1 MCVLQAAARTPAAS
15 QPVPPTPPLRMAAH
29 VVLRPIEDWLCA
41 RALRPRRPRR
51 ALRAETAAAAFGRQ
65 EAKTV
70 MLFVRGVSIQSR
82 DGVRAGLGQ
91 RSARGQCQ
99 YQTRPSPAACVGG
112 TKRGGRLQAFTNR
125 QQGGCEFSIGCRL
138 DCHASPVSTDGWGC
152 TRQFVSPRP
161 ALPPRPAARARH
173 GVAASKPAFHGD
185 AVYTM

>member
-51 ALRAETAAAAFGRQ
+51 ALRAEAAAAAFGRQ

-82 DGVRAGLGQ
+82 DGVRVGLGQ

-112 TKRGGRLQAFTNR
+112 TKTEEVGGCRR

-152 TRQFVSPRP
+152 TRQFVSS
-161 ALPPRPAARARH
+161 
-173 GVAASKPAFHGD
+173 VAASRAPAAPPLPPVID
-185 AVYTM
+185 CVTRRRRTV